1 MKHTKKHISCLIMI
15 VLIIIFDRVTKY
27 FAVKNLYGG
36 DIVNFIPGVVQFR
49 YAENTG
55 MAFSMLSGA
64 RWIFIFVTVV
74 ACVGV
79 LYYMLSN
86 RCKSLWLYWS
96 LGVVVSGGIGNL
108 VDRIMQGYVV
118 DFIEPTFVDFAVFNI
133 ADCAVTCGAV
143 SLVIYLVFDIIKD
156 AKKSKEQS
164 NG

>member
-15 VLIIIFDRVTKY
+15 VMIIIFDRVTKY

-143 SLVIYLVFDIIKD
+143 SLVIYLVFDIIRD

>member
-1 MKHTKKHISCLIMI
+1 MKHTKKHISCLLMI